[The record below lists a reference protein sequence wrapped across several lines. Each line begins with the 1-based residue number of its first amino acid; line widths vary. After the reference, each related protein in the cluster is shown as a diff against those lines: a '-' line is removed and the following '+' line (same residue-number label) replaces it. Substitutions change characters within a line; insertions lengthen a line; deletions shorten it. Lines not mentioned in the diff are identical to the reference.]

1 MRMRILLRLVTVLAV
16 FLGLT
21 LVVLPVSRAIEAPE
35 TLADRR
41 PVGVGAVEPGFPI
54 DHLGVLWDTRGDQ
67 EHADE
72 QAEAHGAV
80 RFRVDGAWTAW
91 QPLTEDGAQAQ
102 EQWASALVPGGDAEA
117 YQVRGVPVGA
127 VAPRVVALNTTDGP
141 LVEIGRRPAGGASA
155 VDRCVSRAEWL
166 ADEKLRFDDQG
177 NEIWP
182 TDFHPVQTMTVHH
195 TATKNDDPDPA
206 ATVRAIYRYHAV
218 DRGWGDIGYHYLIDE
233 AGLVYEGRWSGA
245 DPQTG
250 SEPCATGGDG
260 RDFAHDG
267 ADGLVTAGHTG
278 GYNSGNMGAAL
289 LGDFT
294 THRKNGA
301 EPAGPAVD
309 SLERLLAEFASR
321 HQLDPQAVVDY
332 VNPVDGASKRVDMIS
347 GHRDW
352 TSTECPGER
361 LYDDLPTIRDAVAAQ
376 MATLSVAVTK
386 PVQGDTVSGVASL
399 AATASDAKATVE
411 FAVDGAPIGT
421 DADGSDGWSI
431 SWDTTTIGEG
441 SHTVTASAAAG
452 TSTATDSIAVTVD
465 NVADPVVSLISP
477 ADGATL
483 TGAVDVTAD
492 PTGTEAVARVDFL
505 LDGELALSDTDPA
518 DGWGWTWDTVG
529 DAEGTHVLTATVVDT
544 AAQRSSDSRSVTV
557 DNVTVGAV
565 SPGSGSQN
573 TTVQITVTGTGFV
586 SGATVDLQN
595 GEGTEPVVS
604 GVSVASD
611 GTSLTA
617 VLQIG
622 KTSGPRKD
630 RPWDVAVINPDGTSA
645 VLVDGF
651 TVLR

>member
-1 MRMRILLRLVTVLAV
+1 MRIVLRLVTVLAV

-21 LVVLPVSRAIEAPE
+21 LVVLPVSRAIESPA

-54 DHLGVLWDTRGDQ
+54 DYLGVLWDTRGAD
-67 EHADE
+67 EHAED
-72 QAEAHGAV
+72 QAEEHGAV

-91 QPLTEDGAQAQ
+91 HPLTEDGAHA
-102 EQWASALVPGGDAEA
+102 EGQWASALVPAGDAEA
-117 YQVRGVPVGA
+117 YQVRGIPAHAG
-127 VAPRVVALNTTDGP
+127 APRAVALNTTDGP
-141 LVEIGRRPAGGASA
+141 LVEVGRRPAGGASA
-155 VDRCVSRAEWL
+155 VDSCVSRAEWK
-166 ADEKLRFDDQG
+166 ADETLRFDDQG
-177 NEIWP
+177 NELWP
-182 TDFHPVQTMTVHH
+182 TEFHPVQTMTVHH
-195 TATKNDDPDPA
+195 TATKNGDTDPA

-250 SEPCATGGDG
+250 SQPCATGGDG
-260 RDFAHDG
+260 SDFAHDG
-267 ADGLVTAGHTG
+267 GNGLVTAGHTG

-294 THRKNGA
+294 THPRNGA
-301 EPAGPAVD
+301 EPAAPAVD
-309 SLERLLAEFASR
+309 ALERLLAEFASR
-321 HQLDPQAVVDY
+321 HQLDPHAVVDY
-332 VNPVDGASKRVDMIS
+332 VNPVDGATNTVDMIS

-361 LYDDLPTIRDAVAAQ
+361 LYAQLPAIRDAVAAQ
-376 MATLSVAVTK
+376 KATLSVSVTS
-386 PVQGDTVSGVASL
+386 PADG
-399 AATASDAKATVE
+399 ATVAGTISVAAE
-411 FAVDGAPIGT
+411 APGATGVTFSVGGAEVAGT
-421 DADGSDGWSI
+421 LTNGVWSV
-431 SWDTTTIGEG
+431 SWDTTAAAEG
-441 SHTVTASAAAG
+441 AHTVTASATDG
-452 TSTATDSIAVTVD
+452 TSTATDSIAVVVD
-465 NVADPVVSLISP
+465 NVADPVVKLTGP

-483 TGAVDVTAD
+483 TGSVDVTAD
-492 PTGTEAVARVDFL
+492 PTGTEGVARIDFS
-505 LDGELALSDTDPA
+505 LDGKVIVTDTTSA
-518 DGWGWTWDTVG
+518 DGWTWSWDTVG
-529 DAEGTHVLTATVVDT
+529 DAEGAHVLTATVVDT
-544 AAQRSSDSRSVTV
+544 AGQQSSDSRSVTV
-557 DNVTVGAV
+557 DNVTVGSV
-565 SPGSGSQN
+565 TPSSGKQG
-573 TTVQITVTGTGFV
+573 TTVQVVITGTGFA

-617 VLQIG
+617 TFTIG

-630 RPWDVAVINPDGTSA
+630 RPWDIAVINPDGTSA